1 MAGHSKWSQIKRS
14 KGAKDVKR
22 GAKFAKFGKMLAV
35 AIRSGGGADP
45 EHNPKLRAVI
55 ERAKA
60 EGLPNDNIKR
70 ALEKGEKAGENIE
83 EITYEGY
90 LPGGVAAMVFTAT
103 DNSNR
108 TFQDVR
114 NIFTKSDGSIGT
126 SGCVAYM
133 FNKRGEITVELTS
146 KQDSKKKD
154 KTSENKSQEELLEE
168 LLNLAIETGADDLDT
183 SDSEN
188 PIIVTEAEKLHS
200 IQENIK
206 PSIEALGASIA
217 EVKEVYAPETNVL
230 VTDSTVA
237 KNIIKAM
244 EAFDDNDDVIDV
256 AVNFEFEEN
265 LI

>member
-35 AIRSGGGADP
+35 AIKSGGGADP
-45 EHNPKLRAVI
+45 EHNPKLRSVI

-60 EGLPNDNIKR
+60 EGLPNENIKK
-70 ALEKGEKAGENIE
+70 ALDKGEKAGENIE
-83 EITYEGY
+83 EIIYEGY
-90 LPGGVAAMVFTAT
+90 LPGGIAAMVFTAT

-114 NIFTKSDGSIGT
+114 QIFTKSNGSIGT

-133 FNKRGEITVELTS
+133 FKKRGEISVQLGNEQMS
-146 KQDSKKKD
+146 SNKKKENESND
-154 KTSENKSQEELLEE
+154 KSKEE
-168 LLNLAIETGADDLDT
+168 LLNLAIEAGAEDLDT
-183 SDSEN
+183 SDPEN
-188 PIIVTEAEKLHS
+188 IIVITQPENLHQVQDTLS
-200 IQENIK
+200 S
-206 PSIEALGASIA
+206 SIEILGGTITES
-217 EVKEVYAPETNVL
+217 KEIYAPEITVA
-230 VTDSTVA
+230 VTDLELA

-244 EAFDDNDDVIDV
+244 EAFEDNDDVIDV
-256 AVNFEFEEN
+256 AVNFEIDDS